1 MSIQK
6 AEQELKEIITTIDKL
21 QKQFTAKEK
30 ELKTLNADDYLDNN
44 LEEYAE
50 KKNKLVTEIKTLEEL
65 ITKKRTI
72 KTEKE
77 KDVFRAEAEEKREQ
91 AKDFRKQAKEHEQK
105 TRKILDELKEHE
117 GIEFFP
123 VQPEELKVGEFF
135 HSPAETVK
143 HYTKERPIRAK
154 TAVTN
159 TGKLLIKAE
168 QLENEA
174 NRILAKIK

>member
-30 ELKTLNADDYLDNN
+30 ELKTLNADDYLDN

-50 KKNKLVTEIKTLEEL
+50 KKNKLVTEINTLEDL
-65 ITKKRTI
+65 ISKKKAI

-91 AKDFRKQAKEHEQK
+91 AKDFRKQAKEQEQK

-123 VQPEELKVGEFF
+123 VQPEELKAGEFF
-135 HSPAETVK
+135 PSPAETVK
-143 HYTKERPIRAK
+143 HYTKERPIRAI